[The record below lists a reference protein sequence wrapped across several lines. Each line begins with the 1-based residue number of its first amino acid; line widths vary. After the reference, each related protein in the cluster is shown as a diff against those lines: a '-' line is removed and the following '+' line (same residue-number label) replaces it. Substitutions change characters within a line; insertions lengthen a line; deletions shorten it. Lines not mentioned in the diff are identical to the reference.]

1 MRANFARLLRP
12 IMLGVSVCAGLA
24 PAVAAAQDM
33 SQASDVTRFVLDSG
47 MLIIAGI
54 AGLVAIA
61 GFTLKDIGL
70 ARTQNAPQVC
80 LRAIGGLGVCVFAF
94 WAVGYNLLFGIEE
107 GGFLGPF
114 ESWALM
120 DDNPGDTGRASGAHW
135 FFHMTLAALGAV
147 IVSSAISERVR
158 LWPFLFFTALWA
170 GLIYPIGAS
179 WVWGGGY
186 FAEEWSFRDAGGAAA
201 VHLSAGAA
209 ALAAIIVIGPRSGRF
224 GHGPSRP
231 QVSTALPLSAFG
243 ALLSAAALIVV
254 ILGLLGPISSVE
266 AAITAGAVAANGLVA
281 SAGGALAA
289 MFLTQTVYRRTG
301 LVSAITGIVAGVI
314 SIAADPVSPAL
325 WQAAMIGAIGGVI
338 VTVTPPFLDRLHLD
352 DAGFVI
358 AGHCFCGGWGTIVAF
373 WMTERIWL
381 PGQLLGT
388 AAIAGFSFLM
398 SLLIWTALK
407 YTIGVR
413 SAPLETLH
421 PPEGQKPAAANG

>member
-1 MRANFARLLRP
+1 
-12 IMLGVSVCAGLA
+12 
-24 PAVAAAQDM
+24 M
-33 SQASDVTRFVLDSG
+33 SPASDVTRFILDSG
-47 MLIIAGI
+47 MLMLAGVAGLIAI
-54 AGLVAIA
+54 AGL
-61 GFTLKDIGL
+61 TLKDIGL

-80 LRAIGGLGVCVFAF
+80 LRAIGGLGVCAFAF
-94 WAVGYNLLFGIEE
+94 WAVGYRLLFGIEE

-114 ESWALM
+114 ESWSLM
-120 DDNPGDTGRASGAHW
+120 DDNPADAGRASGAHW

-186 FAEEWSFRDAGGAAA
+186 FAEEWSFKDAGGAAA

-224 GHGPSRP
+224 GHGVSRP

-243 ALLSAAALIVV
+243 ALLAMASLLVIV
-254 ILGLLGPISSVE
+254 IGLLGPISSVE
-266 AAITAGAVAANGLVA
+266 AVITAGAVTANGLVA
-281 SAGGALAA
+281 SAAGALAA
-289 MFLTQTVYRRTG
+289 MFLTQTVYKRTG
-301 LVSAITGIVAGVI
+301 LVSATTGIVAGLI
-314 SIAADPVSPAL
+314 SIAADPVSPAM

-358 AGHCFCGGWGTIVAF
+358 PGHCFCGAWGAIVAF

-388 AAIAGFSFLM
+388 AAIAAFSFLM

-413 SAPLETLH
+413 SAPLETMH
-421 PPEGQKPAAANG
+421 PEPGNR

>member
-1 MRANFARLLRP
+1 MRHARFLFPALL
-12 IMLGVSVCAGLA
+12 LA
-24 PAVAAAQDM
+24 PGSAVAQDM

-47 MLIIAGI
+47 LLIVAGVAALIAI
-54 AGLVAIA
+54 AGLA
-61 GFTLKDIGL
+61 LKDIGL

-80 LRAIGGLGVCVFAF
+80 LRTIGALGVCVFAF
-94 WAVGYNLLFGIEE
+94 WAVGYHLLFGIEE

-114 ESWALM
+114 QSWSLM
-120 DDNPGDTGRASGAHW
+120 DDNPADTGRASGAHW
-135 FFHMTLAALGAV
+135 FFQMTLAALGAV

-186 FAEEWSFRDAGGAAA
+186 FADEWSFRDAGGAAA

-224 GHGPSRP
+224 GHGVSRP

-243 ALLSAAALIVV
+243 SLLTVACLLLI
-254 ILGLLGPISSVE
+254 IIGLLGPISSVE
-266 AAITAGAVAANGLVA
+266 AAITAGAVTANALVA
-281 SAGGALAA
+281 SAAGALAA
-289 MFLTQTVYRRTG
+289 MILTQTVYKRTG
-301 LVSAITGIVAGVI
+301 LVSAMVGSVGGIV
-314 SIAADPVSPAL
+314 SIAADPVSPLL

-338 VTVTPPFLDRLHLD
+338 VTVTPPFLDRLRLD

-358 AGHCFCGGWGTIVAF
+358 SCHCFCGAWGAIVAF

-388 AAIAGFSFLM
+388 GAIAGFSFVM

-413 SAPLETLH
+413 SAPLESIH
-421 PPEGQKPAAANG
+421 PGDAANR